1 MDVRGVRANRSRV
14 VVLSRDPAL
23 GLRLAD
29 ACAPGVEMVRV
40 PSGYEAGAEILAA
53 PTAAMVVDFRAMAR
67 GDTGLLTVARRMG
80 VELFGVGPLPA
91 RMSAEDLSRLR
102 LLSLADLPAAIA
114 ERTAPSEEPPPPVE
128 APPAEPVPVEPKKA
142 RRRKRKAKRSKEP
155 PAQEKQQPAP
165 QEPPPAGETG
175 QPAEAPPPAEP
186 TPAAPQTPRDL
197 LTPEELAALL
207 KDEP

>member
-128 APPAEPVPVEPKKA
+128 EPPPAEPKKA